1 MLASGACVF
10 RLRCDCLPSG
20 PACEKPA
27 VQGEGRAR
35 HAARVLWEVWRAVGG
50 RRACLKR
57 AHLVHRGSSKIETT
71 PASASTFFRG
81 ICVMNT

>member
-27 VQGEGRAR
+27 VRGEGQGAR
-35 HAARVLWEVWRAVGG
+35 STGAVGG
-50 RRACLKR
+50 LARGWGPQGMTKESAPCSPRRFKD
-57 AHLVHRGSSKIETT
+57 
-71 PASASTFFRG
+71 
-81 ICVMNT
+81 